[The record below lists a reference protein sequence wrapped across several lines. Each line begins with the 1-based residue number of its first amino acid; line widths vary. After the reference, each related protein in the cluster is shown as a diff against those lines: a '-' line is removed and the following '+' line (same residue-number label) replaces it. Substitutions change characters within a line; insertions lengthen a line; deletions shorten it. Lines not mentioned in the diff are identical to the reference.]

1 MTTNPTS
8 TPRALDGIVIVAIEQ
23 AVAAPLATR
32 QLADLGARVIK
43 IERLDGGDFA
53 REYDHMVLGT
63 GAHFVW
69 LNRGKESVALDLKSE
84 KGRRILCEL
93 IGGADVFLQNLAPG
107 AAARMGFNAD
117 TLRAAD
123 STLVVVDMSGYGT
136 IGPDHERKAYDLLV
150 QAETGLI
157 SVSGSPETPVK
168 VGIPAADI
176 ASGMYAFSGILSA
189 LLRRERTGIG
199 ASLEITMLD
208 SVAEW
213 MSHPMYYTRYAG
225 SPPPRCALS
234 HVIMA
239 PYGNFP
245 TADGVDLLIGVQ
257 NDRGW
262 RELATE
268 VLGRPDLA
276 DDPAFATNV
285 ARVENRRQIDAF
297 IASVTSQLPIDQL
310 CKRLTEVNVPFGR
323 LNTPAE
329 LIEHP
334 QLVSRDR
341 WRAVGSPGGPIDAM
355 LPPITFSD
363 VEAKMGDVPALGQHT
378 DSVLSE
384 FGRSAAEIAL
394 LHDEGVI
401 G

>member
-1 MTTNPTS
+1 MTTNPMPA
-8 TPRALDGIVIVAIEQ
+8 PRALDGIVIVAIEQ
-23 AVAAPLATR
+23 AVAAPFATR

-43 IERLDGGDFA
+43 IERIDGGDFA

-69 LNRGKESVALDLKSE
+69 LNRGKDSVAIDLGRE
-84 KGRRILCEL
+84 KGRQILREL
-93 IGGADVFLQNLAPG
+93 IDRADVFLQNLAPG
-107 AAARMGFNAD
+107 AATRMGLDAD

-123 STLVVVDMSGYGT
+123 PKLVVVDMSGYGAV
-136 IGPDHERKAYDLLV
+136 GPEHERKAYDLMV
-150 QAETGLI
+150 QAEAGLI
-157 SVSGSPETPVK
+157 SVSGTPDVCAK

-189 LLRRERTGIG
+189 LFRRERVGNG

-213 MSHPMYYTRYAG
+213 MSHPMYYTRSAG
-225 SPPPRCALS
+225 FPPPRNALS

-239 PYGNFP
+239 PYGCFP
-245 TADGVDLLIGVQ
+245 TADGVELLIGVQ

-268 VLGRPDLA
+268 VLRRPELA

-285 ARVENRRQIDAF
+285 ARVEHRDEVDALV
-297 IASVTSQLPIDQL
+297 ASVTRQMPIHDL
-310 CKRLTEVNVPFGR
+310 CKRLTEVNIPFGR

-341 WRAVGSPGGPIDAM
+341 WRTVGSPGGPIDAM

-363 VEAKMGDVPALGQHT
+363 AEARMGDIPALGQHT
-378 DSVLSE
+378 DSILRE
-384 FGRSAAEIAL
+384 FGRSSSEIAR
-394 LHDEGVI
+394 LHHEGVV